1 MIADLFLIIAF
12 SGAMIATVVYFTEDL
27 LDPITIF
34 TLLNSTRFLMRPA
47 VIMLGIDLPEN
58 MHLFRMDVQELAR
71 ETMLIFFLGY
81 LSFALGYGLA
91 NGRLSRRLATYLMGY
106 RPSIIRVARLNL
118 LTLIVVTLSGVMSVY
133 YIITL
138 GGLGN
143 YMTEAR
149 LGLFAGTAYLQH
161 LPELAV
167 FIAAL
172 ALYIAFRRR
181 RGFLIPA
188 LAFFFSLVFLFMMGE
203 RGGIISAFL
212 FLAVLYHFGVRR
224 LTVWNYLAFG
234 LVLSLLLAG
243 LGMARKEIMK
253 SDEGTT
259 VSTSRMLEVIGDDEQ
274 WSALSVLQHL
284 NANAT
289 DHFMVIV
296 QDFDITNYTYGDDF
310 YRGLIG
316 VIPRAIWPDKP
327 ERITTGQWF
336 TERYFPGKPS
346 GRPITTVGIYYLNF
360 GYVGVFLG
368 MLISGA
374 FCRILWHYLKGV
386 NYRPWPVILYLT
398 FMFRIL
404 SWGTLTPTLPMDLI
418 LVFMPIY
425 LAYHLTT
432 TRAAGPSRAGGA
444 GSALSMAPQKR

>member
-1 MIADLFLIIAF
+1 MIADVFIIVAF
-12 SGAMIATVVYFTEDL
+12 VAAMAATVVYFTEDL

-34 TLLNSTRFLMRPA
+34 TLLNSTRFLIRPA
-47 VIMLGIDLPEN
+47 VIMLGVDLPEN
-58 MHLFRMDVQELAR
+58 MHLFRADVKELAR

-81 LSFALGYGLA
+81 LAFALGYGLA
-91 NGRLSRRLATYLMGY
+91 NGRLSRRLASYMMGY
-106 RPSIIRVARLNL
+106 RPAIIRVARLNL
-118 LTLIVVTLSGVMSVY
+118 LALVSVLISGAMSAYFIVE
-133 YIITL
+133 L

-149 LGLFAGTAYLQH
+149 LGLFAGAAYLQH

-172 ALYIAFRRR
+172 ALYISMRRR
-181 RGFLIPA
+181 RGLFIPA
-188 LAFFFSLVFLFMMGE
+188 LAFVASLVFLFMMGE

-224 LTVWNYLAFG
+224 LTVWNYLAYG
-234 LVLSLLLAG
+234 LVLSLLLSV
-243 LGMARKEIMK
+243 LGIARKEIMTG
-253 SDEGTT
+253 DEGTA
-259 VSTSRMLEVIGDDEQ
+259 VSTSRMLEVIGDDER

-316 VIPRAIWPDKP
+316 VIPRSIWPNKP

-368 MLISGA
+368 MLISGL
-374 FCRILWHYLKGV
+374 FCRILWHYLKGAR
-386 NYRPWPVILYLT
+386 YQPWCVILYLI
-398 FMFRIL
+398 FMFKIL
-404 SWGTLTPTLPMDLI
+404 SWGTLTPALPMDLI
-418 LVFMPIY
+418 LVFIPLY
-425 LAYHLTT
+425 FAYHLTT
-432 TRAAGPSRAGGA
+432 TRRRTSVRAPAAPAPLGVLSR
-444 GSALSMAPQKR
+444 

>member
-1 MIADLFLIIAF
+1 MLADVLIIIAF
-12 SGAMIATVVYFTEDL
+12 TGAMIASVFYFNEDL

-34 TLLNSTRFLMRPA
+34 TLLNSTRFLIRPA
-47 VIMLGIDLPEN
+47 LIMLGIDLPEN
-58 MHLFRMDVQELAR
+58 LHLFRMDVQLLAR
-71 ETMLIFFLGY
+71 ETMLIFFFGY
-81 LSFALGYGLA
+81 LAFVLGYGLA
-91 NGRLSRRLATYLMGY
+91 NGRLSKRFSTYIMGY
-106 RPSIIRVARLNL
+106 RPAIIRVARLNL
-118 LTLIVVTLSGVMSVY
+118 VALVAVALSGIMSAY
-133 YIITL
+133 YILKL

-149 LGLFAGTAYLQH
+149 LGLFAGASYLQH

-167 FIAAL
+167 FITAL
-172 ALYIAFRRR
+172 ALYIAFRRK
-181 RGFLIPA
+181 RGFVLPA
-188 LAFFFSLVFLFMMGE
+188 LAFLASLVFLFMMGE

-224 LTVWNYLAFG
+224 LTVWNYLAYG

-243 LGMARKEIMK
+243 LGMARTEIMK
-253 SDEGTT
+253 SDEGT
-259 VSTSRMLEVIGDDEQ
+259 VVNTSKMLEIIGDEER

-296 QDFDITNYTYGDDF
+296 QDFDITNFTYGDDF

-316 VIPRAIWPDKP
+316 VIPRSIWPDKP

-368 MLISGA
+368 MLLSGV
-374 FCRILWHYLKGV
+374 FCRILWQYLKGA
-386 NYRPWPVILYLT
+386 NYRPWSVILYLT
-398 FMFRIL
+398 FMFRLL
-404 SWGTLTPTLPMDLI
+404 SWGTFTATLPMDLI
-418 LVFMPIY
+418 LVFVPLY
-425 LAYHLTT
+425 AAYHLTT
-432 TRAAGPSRAGGA
+432 SRVRPMEHARGELSTHATRIG
-444 GSALSMAPQKR
+444 